1 VSNLHNKLV
10 STYLSTPAAQIASSQ
25 LVFHQLQQN
34 DPERLLQILVDFYLE
49 DENNL
54 GRVVEIAMEAKVS
67 TAATN
72 GSTY

>member
-1 VSNLHNKLV
+1 
-10 STYLSTPAAQIASSQ
+10 
-25 LVFHQLQQN
+25 LQQN

-67 TAATN
+67 ATRKWAR
-72 GSTY
+72 GAMLRTDSR